1 MIISCLFEFF
11 MFFATI
17 YSAVLCIESDGM
29 EEREELKKRG
39 KEVKM
44 ELKEILR
51 KKKETEKRIE
61 ELGEKIKRLEEL

>member
-29 EEREELKKRG
+29 EDR
-39 KEVKM
+39 KEVKKREKEVQM
-44 ELKEILR
+44 ELEETLR
-51 KKKETEKRIE
+51 KKKETEKRIK
-61 ELGEKIKRLEEL
+61 ELEMVIKRLEKL

>member
-29 EEREELKKRG
+29 EDR
-39 KEVKM
+39 KEVKKREKVQM
-44 ELKEILR
+44 ELEETLR
-51 KKKETEKRIE
+51 KKKETEKRIK
-61 ELGEKIKRLEEL
+61 ELEMVIKRLEKL